1 MMAAPSM
8 SMAGLSADL
17 IAPMT
22 PELLARLEAW
32 GFDAEEFLKLD
43 LGVGEAREQPG
54 ALAIPFYDGRS
65 VVGVKVRA
73 IGAKGVYGQARHFGV
88 GGIFYNLN
96 CLGDPGLANE
106 PLIVAE
112 GEPGCWAALIAGF
125 PRAVG
130 VPIASPDGRR
140 QPYVEQSEP
149 LWRPVREIILATYDD
164 DAGNTLRED
173 LAHAFGRSRCKWV
186 RYPKGCHDLLG
197 TLRDFGVRG
206 IQETVRRAQW
216 LAVPDIYAMADL
228 PEPPENPAIDT
239 GIVGMREHFRV
250 RRGDLTVVTGVPG
263 HGKTS
268 FVNEVV
274 CRLALAHG
282 WRTIFGSFEQ
292 RPVPDHRRALRTFH
306 ARKLEKHM
314 TVEER
319 AAADAFIH
327 KHFRFLVPSDETE
340 TSLEWLLE
348 TMAAAVHRFDPHIV
362 VIDPWN
368 ELEHIRP
375 RDMTQT
381 EYTGWAIR
389 ALKRFARLRRV
400 HVVIVAH
407 PAKLQ
412 RNRGDGKYPMPTLY
426 DIADSA
432 HWYNKPDLG
441 VVIWRESS
449 TSVETSIVV
458 AKSRYH
464 SEIGRPGTVCGIWNE
479 ESGRYT
485 IIDDGSMAA

>member
-1 MMAAPSM
+1 MTVAAMLP
-8 SMAGLSADL
+8 AEL

-32 GFDAEEFLKLD
+32 GFDAEAFLRLA
-43 LGVGEAREQPG
+43 LGVGEAREQRG
-54 ALAIPFYDGRS
+54 ALAIPFYEGPDI
-65 VVGVKVRA
+65 VGVRVRTIEA
-73 IGAKGVYGQARHFGV
+73 NTGFGQGREFGLA
-88 GGIFYNLN
+88 GIFYNLN
-96 CLGDPGLANE
+96 CLGDPGLANDR
-106 PLIVAE
+106 LIVAE
-112 GEPGCWAALIAGF
+112 GEPSCWAALIAGF

-130 VPIASPDGRR
+130 VPIASADGRR
-140 QPYVEQSEP
+140 APYVEQSEP
-149 LWRPVREIILATYDD
+149 LWRDVREIILCTYDD
-164 DAGNTLRED
+164 DAGHTLRED

-206 IQETVRRAQW
+206 VQETIGRAQW
-216 LAVPDIYAMADL
+216 LAVPDIYAMAEL
-228 PEPPENPAIDT
+228 PEPPENPALET
-239 GIVGMREHFRV
+239 GIVGLREHLRL
-250 RRGDLTVVTGVPG
+250 RRGDLSVVTGVPG

-274 CRLALAHG
+274 CRLALSAG

-306 ARKLEKHM
+306 AGKLEKRM
-314 TVEER
+314 TAEER
-319 AAADAFIH
+319 VAADAFIH
-327 KHFRFLVPSDETE
+327 RHFRFLVPNDETE

-348 TMAAAVHRFDPHIV
+348 TMAAAVHRFDPHVI

-389 ALKRFARLRRV
+389 ALKRFAKRQRV
-400 HVVIVAH
+400 HIIVVAH

-412 RNRGDGKYPMPTLY
+412 RNRSDGKYPMPTLY

-441 VVIWRESS
+441 IVIWRESS
-449 TSVETSIVV
+449 TSAETSIVV

-464 SEIGRPGTVCGIWNE
+464 SEIGRPGTVRGLWNE
-479 ESGRYT
+479 ETGRYT
-485 IIDDGSMAA
+485 IVDDGGMEGRRVAA